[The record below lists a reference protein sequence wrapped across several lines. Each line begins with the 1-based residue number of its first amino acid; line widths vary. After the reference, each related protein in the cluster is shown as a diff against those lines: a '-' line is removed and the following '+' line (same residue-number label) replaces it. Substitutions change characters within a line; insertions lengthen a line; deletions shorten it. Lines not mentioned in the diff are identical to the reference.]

1 MEVKPTLEKP
11 ALFCTMWAELQER
24 GGTRQ
29 FTQDLSALFA
39 EELVTAL
46 LAVFR
51 AERKATL
58 WFSFPTKTKR
68 NEENFKEKE
77 EEVNNNNQIQLS
89 QGGRGREG
97 F

>member
-1 MEVKPTLEKP
+1 LEVKPTLEKP

-58 WFSFPTKTKR
+58 
-68 NEENFKEKE
+68 
-77 EEVNNNNQIQLS
+77 
-89 QGGRGREG
+89 
-97 F
+97 

>member
-1 MEVKPTLEKP
+1 
-11 ALFCTMWAELQER
+11 MWAELQER

-58 WFSFPTKTKR
+58 
-68 NEENFKEKE
+68 
-77 EEVNNNNQIQLS
+77 
-89 QGGRGREG
+89 
-97 F
+97 